1 MYYSSLKVLHY
12 KDKLDSL
19 ESDKPI
25 TAPIHIRIK
34 PTNIC
39 NHKCYY
45 CSYQN
50 SYGQL
55 GKDMNV
61 GDVMPYD
68 KLKEIMADC
77 EDMGVKAVTF
87 SGGGEPL
94 LHPDIAEIIDNTT
107 VKTAVLTNGICLKD
121 EIAEVVADKCSWV
134 RISVDGMIRNL
145 IVSIEVVLSVIMLI

>member
-50 SYGQL
+50 SYGL
-55 GKDMNV
+55 F
-61 GDVMPYD
+61 
-68 KLKEIMADC
+68 L
-77 EDMGVKAVTF
+77 
-87 SGGGEPL
+87 
-94 LHPDIAEIIDNTT
+94 
-107 VKTAVLTNGICLKD
+107 
-121 EIAEVVADKCSWV
+121 
-134 RISVDGMIRNL
+134 
-145 IVSIEVVLSVIMLI
+145 